1 VKCGRTPYH
10 HKTCRNHQPWPPPT
24 LLTIHHA
31 AILVPAKPA
40 TARHRAFQTHP
51 KKSMHHRLAT
61 LLLAAACA
69 ATPHAQAQAPAP
81 AAPPSAAVDAG
92 KTSAPLPP
100 QSSLSLSNIPSP
112 APAVD
117 PSLPPLTLDQ
127 CVAMALDKNFDL
139 RIQRH
144 TTESSKDALEITKA
158 EYDPTLRATIG
169 KTYAE
174 TDYRPGTGGWNET
187 TGNNIEVTAAAA
199 QKIITGATLQL
210 STGVNRNSTARN
222 TAYNGV
228 YDSDLVF
235 SVRQPVLKNFG
246 AAVNRAAI
254 DRAHLGIS
262 RANEDLRASVLV
274 IIRSVESAYYNLAYY
289 RAQLEVRRF
298 SLDLSQR
305 LLDENR
311 ARRAAGVATDLDVL
325 QAEVGV
331 ANARNDLLV
340 AEKSLH
346 DAEDNLLA
354 LINPFEFAATIGPLA
369 IDDIGA
375 PDVSFDRSYKLA
387 LDNTPEYASA
397 QYAIRQYEIDARLA
411 KRNQLPTLE
420 IGAALGIGAPDADT
434 LRAYERALN
443 GHNYNWGVD
452 ATFSLPWGRRAEKAA
467 WRQAMNNL
475 DREKIRLRQVDQNIL
490 VSVRTA
496 VRAVQTSEEGVR
508 ITTLA
513 TQLSEKQY
521 ELQKGLF
528 DAGKSTFRL
537 VLDFVDDLN
546 EARVRELQ
554 ARLSLRNAL
563 ADLARLE
570 ATSLARYNV
579 RLDQ

>member
-1 VKCGRTPYH
+1 M
-10 HKTCRNHQPWPPPT
+10 
-24 LLTIHHA
+24 L
-31 AILVPAKPA
+31 
-40 TARHRAFQTHP
+40 
-51 KKSMHHRLAT
+51 HRLASFF
-61 LLLAAACA
+61 LAAACA
-69 ATPHAQAQAPAP
+69 AAPALHAQSSAPADPP
-81 AAPPSAAVDAG
+81 AAESAAEAG
-92 KTSAPLPP
+92 KNSAPLPP
-100 QSSLSLSNIPSP
+100 QSSLSLPNIPSP

-117 PSLPPLTLDQ
+117 PALPPLALDQ

-144 TTESSKDALEITKA
+144 TTETSKDTLEITKA
-158 EYDPTLRATIG
+158 EYDPTLRATVG
-169 KTYAE
+169 KTFSE
-174 TDYRPGTGGWNET
+174 SDYRSSSTPGAMVNTNS
-187 TGNNIEVTAAAA
+187 NNIEATVGAA
-199 QKIITGATLQL
+199 QKVITGATLQL
-210 STGVNRNSTARN
+210 STGVNRNSNARAN

-228 YDSDLVF
+228 YDSDVVF

-246 AAVNRAAI
+246 SNVNRAAI
-254 DRAHLGIS
+254 DRARLGVA
-262 RANEDLRASVLV
+262 RANEDLRASVLG
-274 IIRSVESAYYNLAYY
+274 IIRSVESAYYDLAYY

-346 DAEDNLLA
+346 DSEDNLLA
-354 LINPFEFAATIGPLA
+354 LINPFEFTATIGPLA
-369 IDDIGA
+369 IDDTGS

-387 LDNTPEYASA
+387 LDNTPGYASA
-397 QYAIRQYEIDARLA
+397 QYAIRQYEIDAKAA
-411 KRNQLPTLE
+411 KRNQLPSLDV
-420 IGAALGIGAPDADT
+420 GASLGFGAPDDNT
-434 LRAYERALN
+434 GRAYDRAFN
-443 GHNYNWGVD
+443 GGNYNWGVD
-452 ATFSLPWGRRAEKAA
+452 ATFSIPWGRRAEKAA

-475 DREKIRLRQVDQNIL
+475 DREKIRLRQIDQDIL

-496 VRAVQTSEEGVR
+496 VRTVQTSEEGVR

-546 EARVRELQ
+546 EARMRELQ

-563 ADLARLE
+563 AELARLE
-570 ATSLARYNV
+570 ASSLARYNV
-579 RLDQ
+579 QLDQ

>member
-1 VKCGRTPYH
+1 M
-10 HKTCRNHQPWPPPT
+10 
-24 LLTIHHA
+24 L
-31 AILVPAKPA
+31 
-40 TARHRAFQTHP
+40 
-51 KKSMHHRLAT
+51 HRLAS

-69 ATPHAQAQAPAP
+69 AAPALHAQSAGP
-81 AAPPSAAVDAG
+81 AAPPAAAPAAEAG
-92 KTSAPLPP
+92 NNVAPLPP
-100 QSSLSLSNIPSP
+100 QSQLSLSNIPSP

-117 PSLPPLTLDQ
+117 PSLPSLTLEQ
-127 CVAMALDKNFDL
+127 CVAMSLDKNFDL

-144 TTESSKDALEITKA
+144 TTDTAKDTLEITKA
-158 EYDPTLRATIG
+158 EYDPSFRVQTG
-169 KTYAE
+169 KTFSE

-199 QKIITGATLQL
+199 QKVITGATLQL
-210 STGVNRNSTARN
+210 STGVNRASSARN

-228 YDSDLVF
+228 YASDVVF

-246 AAVNRAAI
+246 SDVNRAAI
-254 DRAHLGIS
+254 DRARLGVA
-262 RANEDLRASVLV
+262 RANEDLRASVLAV
-274 IIRSVESAYYNLAYY
+274 IRSVESAYFNLAYY

-311 ARRAAGVATDLDVL
+311 ARRGAGVATDLDVL

-346 DAEDNLLA
+346 DAEDTLLS
-354 LINPFEFAATIGPLA
+354 LINPFEFAAAIGPLA
-369 IDDIGA
+369 IDDIGS

-397 QYAIRQYEIDARLA
+397 QYAIRQYEIDARTA
-411 KRNQLPTLE
+411 KRNQLPSLDV
-420 IGAALGIGAPDADT
+420 GASLGFGAPDADT
-434 LRAYERALN
+434 PRAYERALN

-452 ATFSLPWGRRAEKAA
+452 ATLSIPWGLRAEKAA
-467 WRQAMNNL
+467 WRQAMSNL
-475 DREKIRLRQVDQNIL
+475 DREKIRLSQTDQRIL
-490 VSVRTA
+490 VAVRTA

-537 VLDFVDDLN
+537 VLDFVGDLN
-546 EARVRELQ
+546 EARMRELQ
-554 ARLSLRNAL
+554 ARLNLRNAL
-563 ADLARLE
+563 AELARLE
-570 ATSLARYNV
+570 ASSLARYNV
-579 RLDQ
+579 RLDP

>member
-1 VKCGRTPYH
+1 
-10 HKTCRNHQPWPPPT
+10 
-24 LLTIHHA
+24 
-31 AILVPAKPA
+31 
-40 TARHRAFQTHP
+40 
-51 KKSMHHRLAT
+51 
-61 LLLAAACA
+61 
-69 ATPHAQAQAPAP
+69 
-81 AAPPSAAVDAG
+81 
-92 KTSAPLPP
+92 
-100 QSSLSLSNIPSP
+100 
-112 APAVD
+112 
-117 PSLPPLTLDQ
+117 
-127 CVAMALDKNFDL
+127 MALDKNFDL

-144 TTESSKDALEITKA
+144 TAETSKDTLESTKA
-158 EYDPTLRATIG
+158 EYDPTLRATVG
-169 KTYAE
+169 KNFSE
-174 TDYRPGTGGWNET
+174 SDYRPGSGVWNENT
-187 TGNNIEVTAAAA
+187 SNTIELTAAAA

-210 STGVNRNSTARN
+210 STSLNRNSTARN

-228 YDSDLVF
+228 YDSDVVF
-235 SVRQPVLKNFG
+235 SVRQPILKNFG
-246 AAVNRAAI
+246 ADVNRSAI
-254 DRAHLGIS
+254 DRARLGVA
-262 RANEDLRASVLV
+262 RANEDLRASVLAV
-274 IIRSVESAYYNLAYY
+274 IRSVESAYFNLAYY

-354 LINPFEFAATIGPLA
+354 LINPFEFTATIGPLA
-369 IDDIGA
+369 IDDIGS

-397 QYAIRQYEIDARLA
+397 HYAIRQYEIDARTA
-411 KRNQLPTLE
+411 KRNRLPSLD
-420 IGAALGIGAPDADT
+420 IGASLGFGAPDDNT
-434 LRAYERALN
+434 VRAYERALN
-443 GHNYNWGVD
+443 GHNYAWGVD
-452 ATFSLPWGRRAEKAA
+452 ATFSIPIGLRAEKAA

-475 DREKIRLRQVDQNIL
+475 DREKIRLRQIDQHIL

-496 VRAVQTSEEGVR
+496 VRTVQTSEEGVR

-546 EARVRELQ
+546 EARMRELQ

-570 ATSLARYNV
+570 ASSFARYNV
-579 RLDQ
+579 QLDQ